1 MATLAIEHGAKGV
14 LRIEMARPEVR
25 NAFDEAMIAEIDAAF
40 ANAATNPDVRCVV
53 FTGQGNAFSAGADLA
68 WMKRQSEAPESANV
82 EDARRSLECCT
93 G

>member
-25 NAFDEAMIAEIDAAF
+25 NAFDETMIAEIDAAF
-40 ANAATNPDVRCVV
+40 ASAATNPTC
-53 FTGQGNAFSAGADLA
+53 AASFS
-68 WMKRQSEAPESANV
+68 P
-82 EDARRSLECCT
+82 ARGTPSPRARTSP